1 MMRAMYA
8 GVAGLRTHQ
17 SKMDVIGNNIAN
29 VNTAGFKASTVIF
42 NDVFYQTTQASSGAN
57 ETTGKAGINAK
68 QIGLGSTMAAITKNI
83 KEPGGSQATND
94 PFHVMINGDAFF
106 IVKSGGTNYFTKNG
120 AFMVD
125 GNGTLCTATGA
136 IVQGWQVDPD
146 DPTKTKSAAV
156 SDLKI
161 MSPENRSVPPEKTDY
176 AYLSGNID
184 KKDTQIAY
192 GTTGKNFQVS
202 FYDNLGYYYT
212 AKFTMTQT
220 EENTNM
226 YGVKLTDV
234 VDASNRSIF
243 VNAERDPDA
252 PGGVT
257 YTETGVTVNLTIG
270 GTDTPIELA
279 ITPADDFETS
289 GKFTFGEADDEP
301 PFNVYFDGASGKFVS
316 VGEGITANEEEVREE
331 DIGIVNF
338 KISGMVPD
346 PFVAPAA
353 EEGEEASGDRV
364 NGFDL
369 NFRNLTMYGDSG
381 STSIE
386 STMGDEE
393 GRGKGKRAGKM
404 IGVSIDSAGKIY
416 ASYDNSELK
425 LLGQIAVATFENP
438 SGLEAIGDSMFKET
452 QNSGRF
458 DGQGEDPTANGG
470 SLSPGIVE
478 MSNVDLASQFTDMIT
493 TQRGFQA
500 NSRIITTS
508 DTLLEELINLKR

>member
-57 ETTGKAGINAK
+57 DTTGKAGINAK
-68 QIGLGSTMAAITKNI
+68 QIGLGSTMASITKNI
-83 KEPGGSQATND
+83 KEPGGAQTTND

-146 DPTKTKSAAV
+146 DPTKTKSAEV
-156 SDLKI
+156 SDLRI
-161 MSPENRSVPPEKTDY
+161 MSPENLSVPPEKTDY
-176 AYLSGNID
+176 AYMTGNID
-184 KKDTQIAY
+184 KKDTQIAP

-220 EENTNM
+220 EESANAYN
-226 YGVKLTDV
+226 VQLKDI
-234 VDASNRSIF
+234 VDSNNNSIF
-243 VNAERDPDA
+243 LQRTEDGGEDGG
-252 PGGVT
+252 PGYQVIDELGVT
-257 YTETGVTVNLTIG
+257 LKIGEDTIDLTPEYDE
-270 GTDTPIELA
+270 DTK
-279 ITPADDFETS
+279 TFS
-289 GKFTFGEADDEP
+289 FGEQEG
-301 PFNVYFDGASGKFVS
+301 FNVIFNGDGGSFSSLAGGDTTERPTTAEEIIKSMNLLVTGFPEDPFSPPTTGEEEDGAATNGVSGV
-316 VGEGITANEEEVREE
+316 
-331 DIGIVNF
+331 DIDF
-338 KISGMVPD
+338 SY
-346 PFVAPAA
+346 
-353 EEGEEASGDRV
+353 
-364 NGFDL
+364 
-369 NFRNLTMYGDSG
+369 LTMYSGSG
-381 STSIE
+381 STSLE
-386 STMGDEE
+386 STMGDTE
-393 GRGKGKRAGKM
+393 GRGKGKTAGEM
-404 IGVSIDSAGKIY
+404 TGISIDSAGKIY
-416 ASYDNSELK
+416 ASYSNSDLK
-425 LLGQIAVATFENP
+425 LLGQIAVASFSNP
-438 SGLEAIGDSMFKET
+438 SGLESIGDSLFKET

-458 DGQGEDPTANGG
+458 NGVGQDPTDNGG

-478 MSNVDLASQFTDMIT
+478 MSNVDLSSQFTDMIT

>member
-57 ETTGKAGINAK
+57 DTTGKAGINAK

-83 KEPGGSQATND
+83 KETGGSQATND

-146 DPTKTKSAAV
+146 DPTKTKIDAV
-156 SDLKI
+156 SDLRI

-184 KKDTQIAY
+184 KKDTQIAN

-212 AKFTMTQT
+212 AKFSITQT
-220 EENTNM
+220 STSMNAYN
-226 YGVKLTDV
+226 VQLKDI
-234 VDASNRSIF
+234 VDSNNNSIF
-243 VNAERDPDA
+243 LERVEDGDDG
-252 PGGVT
+252 PGYQVIENLGVS
-257 YTETGVTVNLTIG
+257 LTIG
-270 GTDTPIELA
+270 EETLELEPNYDADTR
-279 ITPADDFETS
+279 TFS
-289 GKFTFGEADDEP
+289 FGEDAGS
-301 PFNVYFDGASGKFVS
+301 FNVIFNGDSGSFNSLAGADATEQVT
-316 VGEGITANEEEVREE
+316 TAEEIIKSMTLRVT
-331 DIGIVNF
+331 GF
-338 KISGMVPD
+338 TPD
-346 PFVAPAA
+346 PFVPPTT
-353 EEGEEASGDRV
+353 GDEDDVSATAGV
-364 NGFDL
+364 NGVEIDFSY
-369 NFRNLTMYGDSG
+369 LTMYSGSG
-381 STSIE
+381 STALE
-386 STMGDEE
+386 STMGDQE
-393 GRGKGKRAGKM
+393 GRGKGKMAGEM
-404 IGVSIDSAGKIY
+404 TGISIDSAGKIY
-416 ASYDNSELK
+416 ASYSNSDLK
-425 LLGQIAVATFENP
+425 LLGQIAVASFNNP

-452 QNSGRF
+452 QNSGTF
-458 DGQGEDPTANGG
+458 NGVGQDPTANGG

-478 MSNVDLASQFTDMIT
+478 MSNVDLAGQFTDMIT